1 MSKDKMYELLEKKI
15 DALRKK
21 DKGDEER
28 KTYDEVFDR
37 HALLS
42 IYKLMCDGIIDT
54 IDYPISTGKEGNVF
68 KGTSPE
74 KNNIAI
80 KIYRV
85 STATFRNLSKYV
97 IGDPRFKGMHKNYRK
112 LIHTWAR
119 KEFRNLKRM
128 REGGVSVPTPFSCH
142 NNVLVME
149 YIGDDISPSPMLK
162 DAHVEDAKKMFRQ
175 VVNNTKKIYKTG
187 LVHGDLSE
195 YNILVKEN
203 KPVIIDVAQAVTL
216 EHFSA
221 EDWLKR
227 DVKNVAR
234 YFRKI
239 GVEVKEDDLLKRI
252 IGG

>member
-1 MSKDKMYELLEKKI
+1 MSKDKMYDLLDKKI
-15 DALRKK
+15 DALRKR

-37 HALLS
+37 HTLLS
-42 IYKLMCDGIIDT
+42 IYKLMCDGVIDT
-54 IDYPISTGKEGNVF
+54 VDYPISTGKEGNVF

-74 KNNIAI
+74 KNSIAI

-85 STATFRNLSKYV
+85 STATFKNLSKYV
-97 IGDPRFKGMHKNYRK
+97 VGDPRFKGLHRNYRR
-112 LIHTWAR
+112 LITTWAR

-128 REGGVSVPTPFSCH
+128 REGGVNVPKPFSCH

-149 YIGDDISPSPMLK
+149 YIGDDVSPSSMLK
-162 DAHVEDAKKMFRQ
+162 DVHVEDAEKMFRQ
-175 VVNNTKKIYKTG
+175 VLKNAKKIYKAG

-195 YNILVKEN
+195 YNILVKKD

-221 EDWLKR
+221 DDWLKR
-227 DVKNVAR
+227 DVKNIVR

-239 GVEVKEDDLLKRI
+239 GVKVEEDDVLKKI
-252 IGG
+252 VGG